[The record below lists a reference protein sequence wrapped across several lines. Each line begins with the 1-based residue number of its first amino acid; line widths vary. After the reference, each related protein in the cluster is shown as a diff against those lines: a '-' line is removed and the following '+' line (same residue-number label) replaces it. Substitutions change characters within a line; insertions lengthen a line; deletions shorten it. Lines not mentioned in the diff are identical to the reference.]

1 MGHVSDS
8 KSELTLSEWRGQHAA
23 DTTWPFWC
31 MGQRQLAYTGHART
45 APSAIHLPKQ
55 PRVLIEASSLLFSG
69 AEKSYSDLAAKQLI
83 FNSPAGFY
91 PVFAP
96 VWLGAAGLKPPWWR
110 CQAEQMGNFF
120 LILET
125 GEGSVIFFFFNSH
138 VFCVCLFV
146 FLLLWALIYRKGTL
160 HEIFHSWPQW
170 RILYV
175 SRSPCLH
182 LKNVYCQ
189 WNLRQHIKSHAK

>member
-125 GEGSVIFFFFNSH
+125 GEGSVIFFFLIVMCF
-138 VFCVCLFV
+138 VFVCLFFFYFCEHLFTGKELCMKYSTV
-146 FLLLWALIYRKGTL
+146 GLSGEFCMSLDLLVCIWKMYIVS
-160 HEIFHSWPQW
+160 EIWGS
-170 RILYV
+170 I
-175 SRSPCLH
+175 
-182 LKNVYCQ
+182 
-189 WNLRQHIKSHAK
+189 

>member
-1 MGHVSDS
+1 
-8 KSELTLSEWRGQHAA
+8 
-23 DTTWPFWC
+23 

-96 VWLGAAGLKPPWWR
+96 V
-110 CQAEQMGNFF
+110 
-120 LILET
+120 
-125 GEGSVIFFFFNSH
+125 
-138 VFCVCLFV
+138 
-146 FLLLWALIYRKGTL
+146 
-160 HEIFHSWPQW
+160 
-170 RILYV
+170 
-175 SRSPCLH
+175 
-182 LKNVYCQ
+182 
-189 WNLRQHIKSHAK
+189 